1 MIYINKEEYSQA
13 VDYLQQALNN
23 DPDHLMA
30 NFLMGIA
37 CKNTG
42 KENQAN
48 NYFNAVIARYKTLTN
63 MKSRFAEGYYYIGK
77 CYHYMGDLEKA
88 AENLEKAVEFDTEA
102 VDYHYSF
109 GMLYS
114 DADAFFSLAQVLH
127 ESGKTR
133 EASDNLKKALELEPN
148 NQKFQQFK
156 SKVGI

>member
-1 MIYINKEEYSQA
+1 
-13 VDYLQQALNN
+13 
-23 DPDHLMA
+23 
-30 NFLMGIA
+30 
-37 CKNTG
+37 
-42 KENQAN
+42 
-48 NYFNAVIARYKTLTN
+48 
-63 MKSRFAEGYYYIGK
+63 
-77 CYHYMGDLEKA
+77 MGDLEKA